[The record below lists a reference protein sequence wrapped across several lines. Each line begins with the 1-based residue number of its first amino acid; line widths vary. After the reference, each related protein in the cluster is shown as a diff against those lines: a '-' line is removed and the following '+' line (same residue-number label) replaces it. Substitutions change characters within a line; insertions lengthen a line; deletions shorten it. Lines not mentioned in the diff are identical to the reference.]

1 MATFKQLEEHAIVVI
16 LKGMVLIVF
25 WVACWGLLDNLIE
38 QLEEKTGLSPMKA
51 YSLLLGGVIALFLA
65 FPSLLEKL

>member
-16 LKGMVLIVF
+16 LKGIVLVVF
-25 WVACWGLLDNLIE
+25 WVACWGILDNLIE
-38 QLEEKTGLSPMKA
+38 KLEEKTGLSPMKA
-51 YSLLLGGVIALFLA
+51 YSLLLAGTVGLFLA